1 MATEKKMGSI
11 VPARKET
18 LMIGGVPQDAAFFR
32 HPGEPGGWMSN
43 WFLSPFTLDGT
54 DFSSMEQYIM
64 VRKCRLFGDEALA
77 AAVLRTDEP
86 GEQRAIGRQVKD
98 YQEVIWAGIRQA
110 VAFRGLYAKFSQNEA
125 LKALLLGTGSAVI
138 VECVGIDAVWSC
150 GFGLEDEE
158 RLDLSRWRGQNILG
172 FALME
177 VREALRAEAGQA
189 RT

>member
-1 MATEKKMGSI
+1 M
-11 VPARKET
+11 
-18 LMIGGVPQDAAFFR
+18 
-32 HPGEPGGWMSN
+32 
-43 WFLSPFTLDGT
+43 
-54 DFSSMEQYIM
+54 
-64 VRKCRLFGDEALA
+64 
-77 AAVLRTDEP
+77 
-86 GEQRAIGRQVKD
+86 
-98 YQEVIWAGIRQA
+98 
-110 VAFRGLYAKFSQNEA
+110 AFRGLYAKFSQNEA

-150 GFGLEDEE
+150 GFGLEDGE

>member
-1 MATEKKMGSI
+1 MATEKKTGTI

-18 LMIGGVPQDAAFFR
+18 LMIGGIPQDAVFFR

-86 GEQRAIGRQVKD
+86 GEQRAIGRQVKL
-98 YQEVIWAGIRQA
+98 
-110 VAFRGLYAKFSQNEA
+110 AFFESEADIDLFNTVCTIEAFEGNWMRVTAETRKGRTEKLIPVSSVFSIEFVPAKEA
-125 LKALLLGTGSAVI
+125 
-138 VECVGIDAVWSC
+138 
-150 GFGLEDEE
+150 
-158 RLDLSRWRGQNILG
+158 
-172 FALME
+172 
-177 VREALRAEAGQA
+177 
-189 RT
+189 